1 VASHIDEPT
10 IPSLAPFHGFSPIL
24 KSLRI
29 TVPFLPSSHIFNLI
43 FSFPFLE
50 DLAVSACLFETSPDN
65 GDGPEEDEMPA
76 ATQPLTSPMFT
87 GSLELYL
94 KGGMEPFIHRLL
106 SRPGGIHFQ
115 NLALTWLHKEDSL
128 ATTVLV
134 ERCSHTLESI
144 DISGSLHGMSIRHPC
159 PPRYLLTLLVQL
171 RAVPIDLSKTIKLKD
186 LVFRL
191 DSWTVGWMA
200 TTLRTIT
207 SNHRDF
213 RLLKIRIP
221 YCPAFLTDDANTRQH
236 VGEAN
241 YIQWLDIDR
250 LLIRLWE
257 SRAVRPQVICTT
269 ANCLGYLLPEVTKS
283 GIVDFVRR

>member
-1 VASHIDEPT
+1 
-10 IPSLAPFHGFSPIL
+10 
-24 KSLRI
+24 
-29 TVPFLPSSHIFNLI
+29 
-43 FSFPFLE
+43 
-50 DLAVSACLFETSPDN
+50 
-65 GDGPEEDEMPA
+65 MPA